1 MEDKSRGR
9 PGAGMSAFYR
19 EVFGWRIAERMSLA
33 TRDDVDTRFE
43 LEEFEDPEGN
53 LVEIIQR

>member
-1 MEDKSRGR
+1 
-9 PGAGMSAFYR
+9 MSAFYR

-43 LEEFEDPEGN
+43 IEEFEDPEGN